1 MYLLVL
7 ILGLELAGFRLVR
20 AALNS
25 TNRALSMSLCNPLQ
39 CCSIEHVSAHL
50 IPCIIDISMQLLIK
64 LVEPQLSPQ
73 ALTEWYGCIR
83 LQMRHCW
90 TLETSLVNIQF
101 SDCPNGLKGS
111 DGLKTSMLRAPGA
124 GLTPPGVDREN
135 YWCTC
140 SLGTLHSRPSQV
152 TTMKPAAI
160 ATAGQ

>member
-7 ILGLELAGFRLVR
+7 ILGPDLAGFRLAR
-20 AALNS
+20 APPNC
-25 TNRALSMSLCNPLQ
+25 TNRALSMLLCNPLQ
-39 CCSIEHVSAHL
+39 CRSIEHVSAHL
-50 IPCIIDISMQLLIK
+50 IPCITDISMQLLIQ
-64 LVEPQLSPQ
+64 LVERQLSLQ

-83 LQMRHCW
+83 PWMRSCW
-90 TLETSLVNIQF
+90 TLEATLVNIQF
-101 SDCPNGLKGS
+101 SDWPNGLKGS

-152 TTMKPAAI
+152 TAMKPAAVV
-160 ATAGQ
+160 TPGQ